1 MAKSESDKAIE
12 LMANLYSELSL
23 LNKNLLCLN
32 EGIITLVQ
40 RLDEQSTVGDT
51 EEDEVEEENTFVEA
65 LDDVKSLLASLASLK
80 KRMGK

>member
-12 LMANLYSELSL
+12 LMGNLYSELSL
-23 LNKNLLCLN
+23 LNKNLLVLN

-40 RLDEQSTVGDT
+40 RLDSQAEVEDT
-51 EEDEVEEENTFVEA
+51 EEEIEENPIVDA
-65 LDDVKSLLASLASLK
+65 LDDVKSLVASLASLK